1 MASTQT
7 NGSKANAGGAEIQE
21 QIDRL
26 REDIAELSKTI
37 IRTGESKAA
46 NAERSVSQATSDAVD
61 MAKTEVAN
69 LDADL
74 KARIRDNPLQAIG
87 IAAGVGFVAAML
99 SRH

>member
-1 MASTQT
+1 MASSTQS
-7 NGSKANAGGAEIQE
+7 NSKTDTGDIQE

-37 IRTGESKAA
+37 ISAGEQKAQAAEHNLTSASRDAMEMAKSEAA
-46 NAERSVSQATSDAVD
+46 NF
-61 MAKTEVAN
+61 
-69 LDADL
+69 DADL

-87 IAAGVGFVAAML
+87 IAAGIGFVAALL